1 MQEAILVAVKDLS
14 ERGAKDFGVFRIDP
28 LFMSS
33 LNIEQ
38 GSGAVAVDLHFKD
51 LNIYGFKNGR
61 VPAVKADVDNFKIN
75 VSLAAPDG
83 ITLKGNYKID
93 GKVLV
98 LPIKGEGKC
107 ELSLANVT
115 AEVEIVGKQLTKN
128 GQIYVEVMDFK
139 FTFNTTRLKSKFE
152 NLFNGNKELSA
163 QMNVF
168 LNENWNDI
176 LQELKPAVQDAFGS
190 AFHEITNRIFAKV
203 PFDSLFL

>member
-1 MQEAILVAVKDLS
+1 
-14 ERGAKDFGVFRIDP
+14 
-28 LFMSS
+28 MSS

-61 VPAVKADVDNFKIN
+61 VPAVKYENAVN
-75 VSLAAPDG
+75 VVGTGGRISTPDG